1 MPGKVLIT
9 GATGFVGGW
18 VTEALL
24 QAGYEVT
31 HLGRKAHHNPSV
43 SNLLT
48 DITDKE
54 SLTQVL
60 QNKLFDTVIHLAAAD
75 QRQGS
80 DKLFAINYYGT
91 KHLLDALKGKAPYRF
106 IYLSSIKV
114 CPNLSGIVTE
124 ETLVSQGSTTY
135 GESKSAA
142 EKLVRELVPNHVIM
156 RLSNAYGAPTNIDVD
171 AWHLLFN
178 DLCRSAF
185 ERGAIT
191 LKSPPDTL
199 LDMVWMGS
207 VSQVILQAV
216 TGDSIKGTYNLG
228 AGKTVAIGEVAQAVA
243 KAYQAYF
250 GKSLV
255 VNMPPPAGSATGFT
269 FNCDKL
275 QSVAPYDTNTHFE
288 EEAIKIFKLL
298 ANSKTG
304 KQYL

>member
-1 MPGKVLIT
+1 MPGRVLIT

-43 SNLLT
+43 SNLLA

-54 SLTQVL
+54 ALTQEL

-80 DKLFAINYYGT
+80 DKLFAVNYHGT
-91 KHLLDALKGKAPYRF
+91 QHLLDALKGNPSCKF
-106 IYLSSIKV
+106 IYPSSIKV
-114 CPNLSGIVTE
+114 YPNLSGIATE
-124 ETLVSQGSTTY
+124 ETPVSQGNTTY
-135 GESKSAA
+135 GDSKAAA
-142 EKLVRELVPNHVIM
+142 ERLVLELAPNHLVL
-156 RLSNAYGAPTNIDVD
+156 RLSNAYGAPTNIDVE

-178 DLCRSAF
+178 DLCRSAY
-185 ERGAIT
+185 EKGEIS

-207 VSQVILQAV
+207 VCQVILQAIAN
-216 TGDSIKGTYNLG
+216 DSIKGIYNLG
-228 AGKTVAIGEVAQAVA
+228 SANTIAIGEVAQAVA
-243 KAYQAYF
+243 RAYKSYF
-250 GKSLV
+250 GKTLL
-255 VNMPPPAGSATGFT
+255 VNMPPSAGNASAFT
-269 FNCDKL
+269 FNCAKL